1 MLGTWNKIRG
11 ESKTGRE
18 QKLQVVTKENQN
30 KEIKSLQ
37 KQGLWSTLTYI
48 VSDRENCCEANCG

>member
-1 MLGTWNKIRG
+1 MCLVLEISET
-11 ESKTGRE
+11 KTGRQ

-37 KQGLWSTLTYI
+37 KQGL
-48 VSDRENCCEANCG
+48 

>member
-1 MLGTWNKIRG
+1 MVLEISET
-11 ESKTGRE
+11 KTGRE

-37 KQGLWSTLTYI
+37 KQGLWSTLTCI

>member
-1 MLGTWNKIRG
+1 MVLEISET
-11 ESKTGRE
+11 KTGRE

-48 VSDRENCCEANCG
+48 VLDRENCSEANCG